1 MLRCLIVKGFRTVCS
16 DYRFWVLYCIHVMP
30 NARHRKARY
39 WNVSLVSQR
48 LYLQRKTY
56 PSTCNPQTTSI
67 FKIMMKHS
75 TLQGFNT
82 KQSNKKATEKKK
94 KHPEAKTKE
103 CWCYCCCLRRG
114 DGTQLLH
121 LWPSNPEQR
130 TCKPIPKKPTHMNV
144 KWIQSDAKPTEFMK
158 PVKVRW
164 TTVYQKN
171 QGTSLKTHAVHDG
184 ATFFGLTCCSCAK
197 SKPLLFFW

>member
-1 MLRCLIVKGFRTVCS
+1 MSCQTPGIGRHDIGMFHWYHKGYICNGKPILPHATLKPHLYSKLWWSTQHFRVSTQS
-16 DYRFWVLYCIHVMP
+16 
-30 NARHRKARY
+30 KATKK
-39 WNVSLVSQR
+39 
-48 LYLQRKTY
+48 QRK
-56 PSTCNPQTTSI
+56 
-67 FKIMMKHS
+67 
-75 TLQGFNT
+75 
-82 KQSNKKATEKKK
+82 KKK